1 MDTTK
6 NKMSNY
12 SSIFFHKLSNYLD
25 TKLYYFGS
33 IQRNDYF
40 PKSSDIDVDIF
51 TDNMQSTIN
60 KMQSFLKVDKHSFKK
75 FVYRLD
81 KSNKIVHG
89 YKVTYTEPAHFLFVE
104 FSIYNASVKNYVLE
118 EHNRKTVL
126 PYYVSVLLIFFK
138 FFYYSVPILPKD
150 LYIYIKKFLMNIC
163 IDGKQ
168 VEFIVID

>member
-33 IQRNDYF
+33 IQRSDYF

-51 TDNMQSTIN
+51 TDNIQSTIN
-60 KMQSFLKVDKHSFKK
+60 KMQSFLKLDKHSFKK

-89 YKVTYTEPAHFLFVE
+89 YKIVYKEPENFLFVE
-104 FSIYNASVKNYVLE
+104 FSIYNTLVKKDILE
-118 EHNRKTVL
+118 EHNRKIVL
-126 PYYVSVLLIFFK
+126 PYYISVLLIFFK
-138 FFYYSVPILPKD
+138 FFYYSVPIIPKNVY
-150 LYIYIKKFLMNIC
+150 LNIKKFLMDVC
-163 IDGKQ
+163 IDGKH